1 MAFIWWVL
9 CIALL
14 LVWALTIV
22 DALNRNLTGGQTAAW
37 LLIIL
42 LIPFFGSGLYWVI
55 RPGNAEMDR
64 PANM

>member
-22 DALNRNLTGGQTAAW
+22 DIFNRGLSTKQTAAW
-37 LLIIL
+37 LLIVIL
-42 LIPFFGSGLYWVI
+42 LPFLGSALYWVI
-55 RPGNAEMDR
+55 RPGDPTEVQV
-64 PANM
+64 

>member
-22 DALNRNLTGGQTAAW
+22 DVFNRGLSTKQTAAW
-37 LLIIL
+37 LLIVL
-42 LIPFFGSGLYWVI
+42 LLPFLGSALYWVI
-55 RPGNAEMDR
+55 RPGDAAEVQ
-64 PANM
+64 A